1 MKKNCIV
8 ITCMEDNEPQ
18 FGWINDVIVSE
29 EQNII
34 LEITTCSI
42 VCYSD
47 HYHSWV
53 IEKTNQHSYLM
64 HNNLI
69 TQQIFIPRHANV
81 NTYFVTLKYAVL

>member
-1 MKKNCIV
+1 MTVKKDCIV
-8 ITCMEDNEPQ
+8 ICRIEDNEPQ

-34 LEITTCSI
+34 LGITKCSI

-53 IEKTNQHSYLM
+53 LEKTNQHSYLM
-64 HNNLI
+64 HNNSI
-69 TQQIFIPRHANV
+69 TQQICIPRHAIL
-81 NTYFVTLKYAVL
+81 TLILSH